1 LLKEKKKKSQSQRDK
16 EGIGHSGTG
25 DTEERKRDMSVY
37 IIYND
42 NKGTRLE
49 RVEAIQKGDRDECLG
64 GERREEG
71 DTGGK
76 SGKIITL
83 SEIQNSSKTV

>member
-1 LLKEKKKKSQSQRDK
+1 
-16 EGIGHSGTG
+16 
-25 DTEERKRDMSVY
+25 MSVY

-64 GERREEG
+64 AERGRREEG

-83 SEIQNSSKTV
+83 SEIPNSNNMMQRTPRQTHAGW

>member
-1 LLKEKKKKSQSQRDK
+1 
-16 EGIGHSGTG
+16 
-25 DTEERKRDMSVY
+25 MSVY

-64 GERREEG
+64 AERREEG

-83 SEIQNSSKTV
+83 

>member
-1 LLKEKKKKSQSQRDK
+1 
-16 EGIGHSGTG
+16 
-25 DTEERKRDMSVY
+25 MSVY

-64 GERREEG
+64 AERREEG
-71 DTGGK
+71 ALVENLGK
-76 SGKIITL
+76 S
-83 SEIQNSSKTV
+83 

>member
-1 LLKEKKKKSQSQRDK
+1 
-16 EGIGHSGTG
+16 
-25 DTEERKRDMSVY
+25 MSVY

-64 GERREEG
+64 ARRRGGGEERGG

-83 SEIQNSSKTV
+83 SEI